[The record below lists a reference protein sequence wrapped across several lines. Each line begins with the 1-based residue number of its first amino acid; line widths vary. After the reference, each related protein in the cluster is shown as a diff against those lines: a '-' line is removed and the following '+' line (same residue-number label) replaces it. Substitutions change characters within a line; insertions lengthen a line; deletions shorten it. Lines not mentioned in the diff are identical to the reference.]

1 MVNGIS
7 VCQGKGDH
15 WVVWVGHW
23 NGIMELSQEKVQSV
37 SERKM
42 DHVIVNV
49 NGTSIY
55 VLT

>member
-1 MVNGIS
+1 
-7 VCQGKGDH
+7 
-15 WVVWVGHW
+15 
-23 NGIMELSQEKVQSV
+23 MELSQEKVQSV